1 MLVQKETSYPCL
13 PFFPFADWNVRCDG
27 STTSNHADEANS
39 YGNDGVW
46 NKKTNPEM
54 QFKEKQMNQVKCQ
67 FNNITVLKWE
77 RKHKLN
83 YFWTYNALRLKVKN
97 L

>member
-46 NKKTNPEM
+46 NKKTNPWGGGGRGGNHRTKLLHVPRLFGLLSGSVCM
-54 QFKEKQMNQVKCQ
+54 KELS
-67 FNNITVLKWE
+67 I
-77 RKHKLN
+77 
-83 YFWTYNALRLKVKN
+83 
-97 L
+97 

>member
-27 STTSNHADEANS
+27 STSNHADEANS

-46 NKKTNPEM
+46 NKKTNPWGGGGRGGGGNHRKKLLHGPRLFGLLSGSVCM
-54 QFKEKQMNQVKCQ
+54 KELS
-67 FNNITVLKWE
+67 I
-77 RKHKLN
+77 
-83 YFWTYNALRLKVKN
+83 
-97 L
+97 